1 MKVEYLINQAKKYLP
16 LLSDNFT
23 DNIDIKEVDVK
34 DGLFTVTLEKNLN
47 IKIGEEA
54 IFFVRNIPTR
64 IDIESITKIKNDE
77 AILITKQNHN
87 QTKDPEKDYHVFIN
101 IQNCLDELYNKNY
114 LVSTKL

>member
-87 QTKDPEKDYHVFIN
+87 QTKDPEKA
-101 IQNCLDELYNKNY
+101 LSLR
-114 LVSTKL
+114 S